1 MKSYVAFTALVAASL
16 LLAPQASAFQHVE
29 EGQLSPQ
36 HEAMV
41 KKLVDNHNIKIPEDL
56 RMSIAEL
63 RQKHFMKK
71 FGVDSPKHLRQG
83 ETEEDVE
90 APAEE
95 QNLLKIGGCHI
106 NIWEDTRTNT
116 YRFVYGYVQGLYHS
130 INYPVDGCT
139 KCEDMALPAA
149 QLLFAMGNIA
159 DQWTDLVSE
168 NSLENQSAT

>member
-1 MKSYVAFTALVAASL
+1 MKTYVAFTALVAASL

-41 KKLVDNHNIKIPEDL
+41 KKLVDNHNIKIPDDL

-83 ETEEDVE
+83 ETEDVE

-106 NIWEDTRTNT
+106 NIWEDTRTDT

-168 NSLENQSAT
+168 NSLESQSAT